1 MNRKCL
7 EGSSYFTDSPVD
19 FQTILKLIRAGAGS
33 SRSMP
38 TVRFVPE
45 GSESHVSVA
54 LLLDDPPSQCPKV
67 AIWEAGRVQEK
78 RRDALD
84 LLQERVKEIYN
95 GSLGRK
101 VNRKSEKSKKRCL
114 LRNRRSLSWRGA
126 WTKGGRS

>member
-1 MNRKCL
+1 MAL
-7 EGSSYFTDSPVD
+7 HVAIPAWV
-19 FQTILKLIRAGAGS
+19 
-33 SRSMP
+33 RSCP
-38 TVRFVPE
+38 K
-45 GSESHVSVA
+45 
-54 LLLDDPPSQCPKV
+54 DDPPSQCPKV

-78 RRDALD
+78 RRNALD

-126 WTKGGRS
+126 WTNGGRSLERSRGHNRCPDIRD